1 MNTLITPAQA
11 VASAFTDG
19 EYLAPEAIGEGDIA
33 AAEQRYIVPVIGR
46 AFHEKLLA
54 GLHAGFTAEYLAA
67 PVALFTRIAV
77 QPRLDIRTGQCGTVA
92 PKSGSYSRPTPS
104 RCANCNA
111 ACAARP
117 ARSCAALRNT
127 SKHMPRN
134 FPGTIPTTTS
144 SNAARPMETLYR
156 LISGLTAGF
165 IALFAPIG
173 PLVACAM
180 AFIGIDF
187 LSGVAASRAAA
198 RRKGHTWYFESC
210 EAWRTVLKLGLT
222 VTAIAM
228 AWLID
233 SCVLDF
239 MQLNVAR
246 LFTGFTCGV
255 ELWSFLEN
263 AAQLSDAPLFHWLR
277 RYVRR
282 RIRKEAGDE

>member
-1 MNTLITPAQA
+1 
-11 VASAFTDG
+11 
-19 EYLAPEAIGEGDIA
+19 
-33 AAEQRYIVPVIGR
+33 
-46 AFHEKLLA
+46 
-54 GLHAGFTAEYLAA
+54 
-67 PVALFTRIAV
+67 
-77 QPRLDIRTGQCGTVA
+77 
-92 PKSGSYSRPTPS
+92 
-104 RCANCNA
+104 
-111 ACAARP
+111 
-117 ARSCAALRNT
+117 
-127 SKHMPRN
+127 
-134 FPGTIPTTTS
+134 
-144 SNAARPMETLYR
+144 METLYR

-198 RRKGHTWYFESC
+198 RHPS
-210 EAWRTVLKLGLT
+210 RTVLKLGLT

>member
-1 MNTLITPAQA
+1 
-11 VASAFTDG
+11 
-19 EYLAPEAIGEGDIA
+19 
-33 AAEQRYIVPVIGR
+33 
-46 AFHEKLLA
+46 
-54 GLHAGFTAEYLAA
+54 
-67 PVALFTRIAV
+67 
-77 QPRLDIRTGQCGTVA
+77 
-92 PKSGSYSRPTPS
+92 
-104 RCANCNA
+104 
-111 ACAARP
+111 
-117 ARSCAALRNT
+117 
-127 SKHMPRN
+127 
-134 FPGTIPTTTS
+134 
-144 SNAARPMETLYR
+144 METLYR
-156 LISGLTAGF
+156 LVSGLTAGF

-187 LSGVAASRAAA
+187 LSGVAASRA
-198 RRKGHTWYFESC
+198 
-210 EAWRTVLKLGLT
+210 
-222 VTAIAM
+222 AIAM

>member
-1 MNTLITPAQA
+1 
-11 VASAFTDG
+11 
-19 EYLAPEAIGEGDIA
+19 
-33 AAEQRYIVPVIGR
+33 
-46 AFHEKLLA
+46 
-54 GLHAGFTAEYLAA
+54 
-67 PVALFTRIAV
+67 
-77 QPRLDIRTGQCGTVA
+77 
-92 PKSGSYSRPTPS
+92 
-104 RCANCNA
+104 
-111 ACAARP
+111 
-117 ARSCAALRNT
+117 
-127 SKHMPRN
+127 
-134 FPGTIPTTTS
+134 
-144 SNAARPMETLYR
+144 METLYR
-156 LISGLTAGF
+156 LVSGLTAGF

-210 EAWRTVLKLGLT
+210 EAWRTVL
-222 VTAIAM
+222 

>member
-1 MNTLITPAQA
+1 
-11 VASAFTDG
+11 
-19 EYLAPEAIGEGDIA
+19 
-33 AAEQRYIVPVIGR
+33 
-46 AFHEKLLA
+46 
-54 GLHAGFTAEYLAA
+54 
-67 PVALFTRIAV
+67 
-77 QPRLDIRTGQCGTVA
+77 
-92 PKSGSYSRPTPS
+92 
-104 RCANCNA
+104 
-111 ACAARP
+111 
-117 ARSCAALRNT
+117 
-127 SKHMPRN
+127 
-134 FPGTIPTTTS
+134 
-144 SNAARPMETLYR
+144 METLYR
-156 LISGLTAGF
+156 LVSGLTAGF

-246 LFTGFTCGV
+246 LFTGFT
-255 ELWSFLEN
+255 
-263 AAQLSDAPLFHWLR
+263 LSLIHISEPTR
-277 RYVRR
+277 RS
-282 RIRKEAGDE
+282 

>member
-1 MNTLITPAQA
+1 
-11 VASAFTDG
+11 
-19 EYLAPEAIGEGDIA
+19 
-33 AAEQRYIVPVIGR
+33 
-46 AFHEKLLA
+46 
-54 GLHAGFTAEYLAA
+54 
-67 PVALFTRIAV
+67 
-77 QPRLDIRTGQCGTVA
+77 
-92 PKSGSYSRPTPS
+92 
-104 RCANCNA
+104 
-111 ACAARP
+111 
-117 ARSCAALRNT
+117 
-127 SKHMPRN
+127 
-134 FPGTIPTTTS
+134 
-144 SNAARPMETLYR
+144 METLYR
-156 LISGLTAGF
+156 LVSGLTAGF

-246 LFTGFTCGV
+246 VLHAAWSCGRSSKMPHSSPMHRCSIGCAGMSAAVSERRRAMSRGLQNCNPGNIRQSKVRYKGEVRPSRDSAFKQFESLAWGYRAIFVLLDTYRIRYGLDTIRGMISRWAPPSENHTETYIRAVADAVGIPDGQPLDTRDRTTMLRMAAAVSRVENGAAADMGEV
-255 ELWSFLEN
+255 ELGWE
-263 AAQLSDAPLFHWLR
+263 LF
-277 RYVRR
+277 VRD
-282 RIRKEAGDE
+282 KPASG

>member
-1 MNTLITPAQA
+1 
-11 VASAFTDG
+11 
-19 EYLAPEAIGEGDIA
+19 
-33 AAEQRYIVPVIGR
+33 
-46 AFHEKLLA
+46 
-54 GLHAGFTAEYLAA
+54 
-67 PVALFTRIAV
+67 
-77 QPRLDIRTGQCGTVA
+77 
-92 PKSGSYSRPTPS
+92 
-104 RCANCNA
+104 
-111 ACAARP
+111 
-117 ARSCAALRNT
+117 
-127 SKHMPRN
+127 
-134 FPGTIPTTTS
+134 
-144 SNAARPMETLYR
+144 
-156 LISGLTAGF
+156 
-165 IALFAPIG
+165 
-173 PLVACAM
+173 M

-255 ELWSFLEN
+255 EF
-263 AAQLSDAPLFHWLR
+263 SDAPLFRWLR

-282 RIRKEAGDE
+282 RIRREAGDE